1 MSVTEKEQAKL
12 TIQEHKVELINE
24 NILETLT
31 ESDDVNELIDQTMVE
46 NFDTFK
52 SSLVESQDAM
62 MALTKQQLKIKDE
75 VIQNQKKMRDI
86 EAKKQEEELRA
97 VKAALAEMNSRW
109 QQHYNELTKHKMVC
123 ALCFVI

>member
-52 SSLVESQDAM
+52 TSLVESQDAM

-109 QQHYNELTKHKMVC
+109 QQHYNELTKHKMVRG
-123 ALCFVI
+123 LCFVI